1 MTYFNPSIFNKQN
14 LKEEDRTELDF
25 WNGEV
30 LNCIENTKEEYQ
42 LENYNDV
49 PVLRDLKN
57 QIIDDFCAL
66 LKSQWGC
73 TLQEN
78 VVGIIDNYDEDVE
91 EIENPDTYYY
101 EGENNGDS
109 EES

>member
-1 MTYFNPSIFNKQN
+1 MSSYNPKIFNKQN

-57 QIIDDFCAL
+57 QIIDDFCTL

-101 EGENNGDS
+101 EGDKADD
-109 EES
+109 